1 MLSFTFTTSSSL
13 PAFFFKLDP
22 TLFELF
28 LLFFTSM
35 RLLKTFFVVLPFWSI
50 GIPVGSTSI
59 VAWRRALRAARA
71 VKRRAEE
78 VSETVGE
85 GGDSFS
91 REKVTE
97 RVFFFPFCSPSL
109 PLEVLRG
116 MGSWLGSWMLMNRFL
131 SYSNTER
138 VFRMKLV
145 MQLCAQQSWHFL
157 MEWKQLWKWDQSSIF
172 KMCSATQES
181 IFGLLLED
189 KKYFGI
195 LDYNGRLKFA
205 SSAHWRQGTGARHV
219 HGFKRWKPVVIV
231 GSPGIS
237 ATKPIEQNQLTSASS
252 PEFEGDVFLDLNDL
266 LVEGAMFTIGCI
278 WKGRFEW

>member
-13 PAFFFKLDP
+13 PDFFFKLDP

-78 VSETVGE
+78 VSETVGD

-116 MGSWLGSWMLMNRFL
+116 MGSWLGSWMLMDRFL

-145 MQLCAQQSWHFL
+145 MQLCAQQSWHFFDG
-157 MEWKQLWKWDQSSIF
+157 MEATLKVGSKFDLSR
-172 KMCSATQES
+172 CATQES

-189 KKYFGI
+189 KKFFGI

-205 SSAHWRQGTGARHV
+205 SSAHWRQGTDGRHV

>member
-13 PAFFFKLDP
+13 PDFFFKLDP

-145 MQLCAQQSWHFL
+145 MQLCAQQSWHFF
-157 MEWKQLWKWDQSSIF
+157 MEWNKQLWKWDQSSIY
-172 KMCSATQES
+172 Q
-181 IFGLLLED
+181 
-189 KKYFGI
+189 
-195 LDYNGRLKFA
+195 
-205 SSAHWRQGTGARHV
+205 
-219 HGFKRWKPVVIV
+219 
-231 GSPGIS
+231 
-237 ATKPIEQNQLTSASS
+237 
-252 PEFEGDVFLDLNDL
+252 DVQCN
-266 LVEGAMFTIGCI
+266 TRKQI
-278 WKGRFEW
+278 WPPTRG